1 MRTSQRAYALHRGV
15 SLAAVQRGIGDGRI
29 EPAPDGTI
37 DPDAADRQWAA
48 NTIPRPGARDDAFM
62 KARLEKLAFQ
72 NETLRLRVERREAAR
87 AALPAPLTAAEVYM
101 AGVREALASPIP
113 GSLKRV
119 CRACLERLPIAAFD
133 GGHRNGKHQYRRIC
147 YRCVSA
153 GTNTQS
159 KAYNAVCKR
168 LAKIEAASFLCTR
181 CKTQRP
187 KILFRDAERTCL
199 PCKVEVLE
207 KRNATLLERVP
218 RGDDWRREN
227 ATRRRHSDPAK
238 CITRDARRLDLLL
251 RQADGSLTA
260 EVVGRLF
267 AEAEGRP
274 CPYCGIYMDR
284 RLKSLDHMIPI
295 TKGGLHSVT
304 NAIICCL
311 KCNSR
316 KGARD
321 FGDWLTELKEP
332 FASLSFAEYERRY
345 GAVPAQAVL
354 LLEFTGGDSLAV
366 N

>member
-1 MRTSQRAYALHRGV
+1 
-15 SLAAVQRGIGDGRI
+15 
-29 EPAPDGTI
+29 
-37 DPDAADRQWAA
+37 
-48 NTIPRPGARDDAFM
+48 
-62 KARLEKLAFQ
+62 
-72 NETLRLRVERREAAR
+72 
-87 AALPAPLTAAEVYM
+87 M
-101 AGVREALASPIP
+101 AGVREAMATPIP
-113 GSLKRV
+113 SSLKRV
-119 CRACLERLPIAAFD
+119 CRACLECLPIGAFD
-133 GGHRNGKHQYRRIC
+133 AGHRYGKKLYRSIC
-147 YRCVSA
+147 AKCTSA
-153 GTNTQS
+153 GTNTQA

-168 LAKIEAASFLCTR
+168 LAKIEAASFLCAR

-187 KILFRDAERTCL
+187 KILFRDGERTCL

-207 KRNATLLERVP
+207 KSNAALLERVP

-274 CPYCGIYMDR
+274 CPYCGICMDR

-321 FGDWLTELKEP
+321 FGDWLIKLKEP
-332 FASLSFAEYERRY
+332 FATLSCAEYERRY
-345 GAVPAQAVL
+345 GAIPAQGIL
-354 LLEFTGGDSLAV
+354 PLEFTGGVPLAV